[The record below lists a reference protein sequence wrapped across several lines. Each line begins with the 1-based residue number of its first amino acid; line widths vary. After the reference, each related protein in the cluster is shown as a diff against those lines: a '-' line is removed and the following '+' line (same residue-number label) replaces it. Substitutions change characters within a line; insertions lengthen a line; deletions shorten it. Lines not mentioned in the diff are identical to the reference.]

1 MLPPPAPYP
10 PSSMSSTSTSRRD
23 LWILQGCSGTVEC
36 FWPTP
41 SFSQNSNIETSQS
54 SRSLQAPV
62 LRYNSPSYL
71 VSLSRVDDDP
81 FGKMKLDEISAVFRA
96 DISLETCDFKSGSLC
111 CSGSRFSVP
120 RTECTVI
127 PDVGATSVS
136 ALRCSRQR
144 VIVNNDFRVAT
155 RARHITSFG
164 FRVRDFRVTTGQLLA
179 LAVPGST

>member
-41 SFSQNSNIETSQS
+41 SFSQNSKIETSQS
-54 SRSLQAPV
+54 SRSLHVPV
-62 LRYNSPSYL
+62 LRYGSTSYL
-71 VSLSRVDDDP
+71 VSLLRVDDGP
-81 FGKMKLDEISAVFRA
+81 FGKMKLLNEIPAVSRA
-96 DISLETCDFKSGSLC
+96 DINLETCDFKSGSLC

-127 PDVGATSVS
+127 PDVGTTSVS

-144 VIVNNDFRVAT
+144 VIVNNDFRISWRT
-155 RARHITSFG
+155 GLDTLRHS
-164 FRVRDFRVTTGQLLA
+164 DFESVISA
-179 LAVPGST
+179 

>member
-1 MLPPPAPYP
+1 MLPPPAPDP

-23 LWILQGCSGTVEC
+23 LWILQGCIGTVEC
-36 FWPTP
+36 FWSTP
-41 SFSQNSNIETSQS
+41 SFSQNSNIGASQS
-54 SRSLQAPV
+54 SRSLHAPV
-62 LRYNSPSYL
+62 LRYDSTSYL

-127 PDVGATSVS
+127 PDVGTTSAS

-144 VIVNNDFRVAT
+144 SSVFSS
-155 RARHITSFG
+155 ARHRKQRLPSL
-164 FRVRDFRVTTGQLLA
+164 RHSDFESVISA
-179 LAVPGST
+179 